1 VSDPVPQDASRRPR
15 RVVVHVGTPKT
26 GTSYVRDVLFLNRDT
41 LAEQGILYPADRFD
55 EHFLAALDLMDL
67 HWGGLETQAV
77 GAWDRLAE
85 RVRTWPG
92 TVIISHEILANATRQ
107 QVRRALDSFGDPAT
121 TEVHVVLSARDL
133 VRQVPAEWQENVKHR
148 RTFGYRSFLDKITDP
163 ARDGE
168 LASWFWGVQEVP
180 DILDRWGGSL
190 PPERVHL
197 VTVPKPG
204 APRDLLWQR
213 FTSVLGLDDVDLEL
227 ETDRANPS
235 MGVPETTLVRRINQR
250 VNNGVLANEDYRQ
263 LVRELLAHRT
273 LSRRSGSPRLAL
285 PPDVRAWAVD
295 LSETWIE
302 DLAAKGYDVAG
313 SLDELRP
320 DADAAEFSDPDAPD
334 EGDVADA
341 AMESIVTLLEEAARL
356 RHVEQRLHRDLSS
369 ALAELDRSRGLWF
382 RVKRRLVNI
391 ADENRAAA
399 AGLAVYRRVRGKVPG

>member
-1 VSDPVPQDASRRPR
+1 
-15 RVVVHVGTPKT
+15 
-26 GTSYVRDVLFLNRDT
+26 
-41 LAEQGILYPADRFD
+41 
-55 EHFLAALDLMDL
+55 
-67 HWGGLETQAV
+67 
-77 GAWDRLAE
+77 
-85 RVRTWPG
+85 
-92 TVIISHEILANATRQ
+92 
-107 QVRRALDSFGDPAT
+107 
-121 TEVHVVLSARDL
+121 
-133 VRQVPAEWQENVKHR
+133 
-148 RTFGYRSFLDKITDP
+148 
-163 ARDGE
+163 
-168 LASWFWGVQEVP
+168 
-180 DILDRWGGSL
+180 
-190 PPERVHL
+190 VHL

-213 FTSVLGLDDVDLEL
+213 FTSVLGLDDVELEL

-320 DADAAEFSDPDAPD
+320 DATAAEFSDPDAPD

-341 AMESIVTLLEEAARL
+341 AMESIVTLLDEAARL
-356 RHVEQRLHRDLSS
+356 RHVEQRLQRDLSS

-391 ADENRAAA
+391 ADENRVAA
-399 AGLAVYRRVRGKVPG
+399 AGLAVYRRARGKVPG